1 METKFLLELYYLERF
16 VMKLTNHYLFDF
28 VFFLKIWN
36 SYLLIAFETYRVDWQ
51 LKFLQM
57 IWSSLSN
64 WKVLLTKT
72 NLYKHI
78 INSWFIVYE
87 FCDFSSLS
95 SLLFFPLFLKVD
107 FFFLE
112 ILTVVLLC
120 DQQFLLL
127 TLVVLTFYT
136 IEIS

>member
-16 VMKLTNHYLFDF
+16 VMKLTNHFLFDF

-57 IWSSLSN
+57 IWCSLST

-95 SLLFFPLFLKVD
+95 SLQIFFRNLNRCSFMWSAVSLVD
-107 FFFLE
+107 FSTTY
-112 ILTVVLLC
+112 IL
-120 DQQFLLL
+120 
-127 TLVVLTFYT
+127 YNRN
-136 IEIS
+136 III